1 MSSKEKSMW
10 DSLTPEEQQEFWNG
24 MSQSEQIAFA
34 QDMKTSVAGD
44 FVSPPSTGYS
54 ARMKKKVLGVA
65 MVVVFCIT
73 WWQVAGKA
81 WLVYQQEYERI
92 YNEGCA
98 HVSDSVEWEVE
109 HAYEQ
114 FGPNQEYEEEY
125 ERAHRHAKQAYQ
137 QAKQAYEQAKQAQQA
152 SKQAEQEYEQVYQ
165 RAQQAYQQAKQAYD
179 QACDQAHEQAKQ
191 AYDQAS
197 EQASEKAY
205 ELALDNAKKAS
216 AEEHSFM
223 LVRAT
228 WGIGAGLYAD
238 VVLLVG
244 VLAWSKLTAKA

>member
-1 MSSKEKSMW
+1 MISKEKSIW

-65 MVVVFCIT
+65 MVVVFCLTFWIVAGEALRASLQT
-73 WWQVAGKA
+73 WQVARQA
-81 WLVYQQEYERI
+81 WQ
-92 YNEGCA
+92 A
-98 HVSDSVEWEVE
+98 SDQADQAYR
-109 HAYEQ
+109 AYEQ
-114 FGPNQEYEEEY
+114 AD
-125 ERAHRHAKQAYQ
+125 RAGEAW
-137 QAKQAYEQAKQAQQA
+137 QAYEQADLAYGQAGQELLQDMCGQA
-152 SKQAEQEYEQVYQ
+152 GKEAS
-165 RAQQAYQQAKQAYD
+165 QAKQASIMAD
-179 QACDQAHEQAKQ
+179 ARWRTQAP
-191 AYDQAS
+191 
-197 EQASEKAY
+197 
-205 ELALDNAKKAS
+205 
-216 AEEHSFM
+216 
-223 LVRAT
+223 